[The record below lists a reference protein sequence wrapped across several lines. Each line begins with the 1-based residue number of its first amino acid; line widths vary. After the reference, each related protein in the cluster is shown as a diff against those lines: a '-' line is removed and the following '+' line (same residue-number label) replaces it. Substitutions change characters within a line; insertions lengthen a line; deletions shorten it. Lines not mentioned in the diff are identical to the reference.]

1 MGARRKAREAALQA
15 LFYMDHAGEFTPQAL
30 ERFRGEFAPKPEAA
44 AYFERL
50 VRGVMAA
57 RGVLDP
63 LIERYSENW
72 SLERMGGVDRNV
84 MRIAL
89 FEMLCCEDIPHRV
102 SIDEAVD
109 LGKKF
114 GGEESGAFI
123 NGIVDRIR
131 LALERGEVQ
140 RPAPEEIGAAPGGAA
155 EEPAAEAQAGPA
167 PPPPAA
173 EADAEAGRPRR
184 RYVRPGGPPPRKK
197 ANATGG
203 RS

>member
-15 LFYMDHAGEFTPQAL
+15 LFYMDHGGEFTPQAL

-44 AYFERL
+44 AHFERL
-50 VRGVMAA
+50 VRGVMAT
-57 RGVLDP
+57 RGFLDR
-63 LIERYSENW
+63 LIERYAENW

-109 LGKKF
+109 IGKKF

-131 LALERGEVQ
+131 IALERGEVE
-140 RPAPEEIGAAPGGAA
+140 RPEAAELAAAPEGAA
-155 EEPAAEAQAGPA
+155 ESPAAEAPPEA
-167 PPPPAA
+167 PVPPPAEDA
-173 EADAEAGRPRR
+173 AEAGRPRR
-184 RYVRPGGPPPRKK
+184 RYVRPGGARPRKK